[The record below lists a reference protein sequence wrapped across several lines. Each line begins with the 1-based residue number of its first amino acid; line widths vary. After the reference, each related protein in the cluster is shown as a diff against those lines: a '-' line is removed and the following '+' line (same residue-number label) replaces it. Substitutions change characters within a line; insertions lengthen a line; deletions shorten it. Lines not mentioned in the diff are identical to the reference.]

1 MKLKKILI
9 AIMYIL
15 MAVIYYTKK
24 VVKQTMVYTTLNY
37 AINNSIEHTISS
49 NNIQEPMIELFPSP
63 FWQSEY

>member
-1 MKLKKILI
+1 MYFNKKP
-9 AIMYIL
+9 
-15 MAVIYYTKK
+15 TKDNITNSIK
-24 VVKQTMVYTTLNY
+24 DVFVDTTINY